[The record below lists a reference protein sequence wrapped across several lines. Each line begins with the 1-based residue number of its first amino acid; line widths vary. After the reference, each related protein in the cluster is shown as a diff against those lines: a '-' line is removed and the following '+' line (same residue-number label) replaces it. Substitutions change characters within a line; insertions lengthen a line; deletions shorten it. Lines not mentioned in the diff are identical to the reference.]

1 MSKSSINTK
10 SSFFLSGNPWSCNC
24 QNIKHIQE
32 FVQKYS
38 SLIKDA
44 EKIYCDNWDN
54 ILLHID
60 YKDRCY
66 KSQDPMIWVIIV
78 EVILL
83 VLLIGNF
90 VWDVVRYRRS
100 GHLPW
105 IARNLCGSVQG
116 RTRPSWWGR
125 IYKQCRQENCIKKEE
140 TNTVNEYRRCDEADF
155 NINEVQGHTAVK
167 FNI

>member
-1 MSKSSINTK
+1 MRKSSINTK
-10 SSFFLSGNPWSCNC
+10 SSFFFSYNPWSCSC

-44 EKIYCDNWDN
+44 EEIYCDNWDD

-66 KSQDPMIWVIIV
+66 KSQDPMIWIIIV
-78 EVILL
+78 EVLLL
-83 VLLIGNF
+83 VLLICNL
-90 VWDVVRYRRS
+90 VMDVVRYRRT

-105 IARNLCGSVQG
+105 IARNLCGSVSGVTSQ
-116 RTRPSWWGR
+116 SWCSR
-125 IYKQCRQENCIKKEE
+125 IYKQCRQENCIKTEE
-140 TNTVNEYRRCDEADF
+140 PRTVNEYKRCDAADISITEEDR
-155 NINEVQGHTAVK
+155 NTAVK